1 MPQEEEQLLRLR
13 QQRSEQAIALAMQGR
28 WQDAVVAN
36 KGIIESFPRDVEAY
50 NRLGRACIEM
60 GEYSQAREA
69 YSRAIEIDPYNAITK
84 KNLQRLSYL
93 NEAVVGPGGES
104 HTVDPQH
111 FIEEIGKAGVVNLYN
126 LAPKEVLATMVAGD
140 SIYLKV
146 DAPAL
151 IVESG
156 RGEYVGQVDPMHAQ
170 RLTKLIEGGN
180 KYTAA
185 VVGSSEDM
193 VTIIIREVYQDP
205 GQAGR
210 LSFPPRG
217 LEEVRPP
224 LSDRALKMEPGFGEG
239 VVEESG
245 YTIIG
250 GEEVEVLPEESNGSE
265 EDEASDEG

>member
-1 MPQEEEQLLRLR
+1 MPQEEEKLLRLR

-50 NRLGRACIEM
+50 NRLGRAYIEL

-93 NEAVVGPGGES
+93 NEAMVGSGGES

-111 FIEEIGKAGVVNLYN
+111 FIEEIGKAGVVNLYD

-140 SIYLKV
+140 GVYLKV

-151 IVESG
+151 IVGNG
-156 RGEYVGQVDPMHAQ
+156 RGEYVGHVALRHAQ

-185 VVGSSEDM
+185 VVSSNEDM
-193 VTIIIREVYQDP
+193 VTVIIREVYQDP
-205 GQAGR
+205 SQAGR

-217 LEEVRPP
+217 LEEVRSP
-224 LSDRALKMEPGFGEG
+224 LSDRALKTEPGFEEG
-239 VVEESG
+239 AVEEPG

-250 GEEVEVLPEESNGSE
+250 GGEVEVLLEESSGDE
-265 EDEASDEG
+265 DDEASDED